1 MSYLFPKGPNSRL
14 KIYKVAVSTPE
25 DKILQNTS
33 DFNYEVD
40 LPYAIT
46 DVVGMSLVEWSFPRD
61 VIPSFY
67 PTTTKLTGNNKLDF
81 RLENP
86 DIAGVP
92 ADFSVTFP
100 TKFLAYQLPGDP
112 TAAYLNVT
120 ETLMNEAISQNV
132 LWKDRVYVSLEPQ
145 ATNTTV
151 MIVATTDPT
160 LPSTSSTT
168 LTLLFASGPNT
179 VESANEVMGFV
190 PKADYVSSS
199 TLFYLNNGSQ
209 VIESP
214 LPVSLRAAKY
224 IDVFVKQSNLK
235 PLQRVFVRDDNYTT
249 NAFSTEGVNRMT
261 INTDNPPRR
270 IDKLQISLRYQGEGD
285 PGDFLTTP
293 ILIPHALTFHIIS
306 LVDENH
312 AIPTYVQQS
321 LTY

>member
-1 MSYLFPKGPNSRL
+1 MSYIFPKSENSRY

-33 DFNYEVD
+33 DFNYEVS

-100 TKFLAYQLPGDP
+100 TKFLQYQLPENK
-112 TAAYLNVT
+112 TAAYLDVT
-120 ETLMNEAISQNV
+120 EQLMNDAISQNAI
-132 LWKDRVYVSLEPQ
+132 WKNRVYVSLEPQ
-145 ATNTTV
+145 ATTATV

-160 LPSTSSTT
+160 LPNNSSTT

-179 VESANEVMGFV
+179 AESANEVMGFV
-190 PKADYVSSS
+190 PKLDYASSS
-199 TLFYLNNGSQ
+199 TLYFLNNGSQ

-214 LPVSLRAAKY
+214 LPTSLRAAKY
-224 IDVFVKQSNLK
+224 IDVYVEQSNIK
-235 PLQRVFVRDDNYTT
+235 PLQRVFVNDNNYTT
-249 NAFSTEGVNRMT
+249 NIFSTEGINRMT

-270 IDKLQISLRYQGEGD
+270 IDKLRISLRYQKEGD
-285 PGDFLTTP
+285 PGDFLSTP

-312 AIPTYVQQS
+312 AIPTYVKQS
-321 LTY
+321 LTF